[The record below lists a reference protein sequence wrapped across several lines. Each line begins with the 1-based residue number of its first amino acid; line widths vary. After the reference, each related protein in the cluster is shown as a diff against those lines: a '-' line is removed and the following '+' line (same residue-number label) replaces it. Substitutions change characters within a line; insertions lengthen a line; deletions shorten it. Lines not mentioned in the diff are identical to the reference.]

1 MTKKSDAPAIRF
13 KGFSDA
19 WEQRKFSDITFPAG
33 EKNRDNLPLESYSIT
48 NEHGFV
54 PQDEKFENGGTMREA
69 DKRMYYI
76 VSPSSFA
83 YNPARI
89 NVGSIGYQNIGKN
102 VIVSSLYEVFKT
114 SEDVDDRLLW
124 HWLKSPDFQKL
135 IMQLQEGGVR
145 LYFYYDKLCMGEVS
159 LPSLEEQ
166 RKIGKLFDTL
176 DNLIT
181 LHQRKFEKLTNV
193 KKSMLEKMFPQ
204 NGSSYPEIRFK
215 GFTDPWEQRKFDE
228 VFDCTVPN
236 NTLSRAELSYDEGTV
251 LNVHYG
257 DVLIKYGSVLDVQK
271 DDIPRIPHRCREDF
285 NGALLQDG
293 DVIIADT
300 AEDET
305 TGKACEIGNLQG
317 SAIVSGLHTMVCRP
331 RNRMA
336 LGYLGYYLN
345 SNAYHHQLLPLMQG
359 IKVLSLSRSNIQKT
373 SVSYPIAVK
382 EQQLIA
388 YYFSQLDNLITLHQR
403 KCALLFSHF
412 QALISMMF
420 TISTFSWE
428 QRKFSELVQIERGG
442 SPRPIDDFITDTPN
456 GLNWIKIGDAPTQ
469 GNYITKTA
477 EKIRPEGLSKTREV
491 HPGDLI
497 LSNSMSFGKPYIMGI
512 DGCIHDG
519 WLLIRNTYGVFDLT
533 FLCHLLGTPQM
544 LSQYRS
550 LAAGS
555 TVNNLNKELVGN
567 TVVTIPSITEQRV
580 LGDYL
585 EQLDNLI
592 TLHQRKCISFTG
604 RAGRLISTVNK
615 KRITSSWEQRKLS
628 DLIIE
633 YKETV
638 DSDCTLPVLTSSK
651 TEGVVLQEEHFGRV
665 QNHDITGYNI
675 LPRNYCTYRNRSD
688 GVDFTF
694 NINRCCDKGIISKFY
709 PVFYG
714 NNSDIFFISMV
725 LNYCDEV
732 VREIAYTCT
741 GTGQKVLSFL
751 DLQKMNIRVPSYD
764 EQKKI
769 SQYFEQ
775 LDNLITLHQRELEKL
790 QNIKKSML
798 EKMFV

>member
-19 WEQRKFSDITFPAG
+19 WEQRKVREVTD
-33 EKNRDNLPLESYSIT
+33 RYDNLRIPVAASLRVAGTTPYYGANGIQDYVDGYTHDGEFILVAEDGANDLKNYPVKCVKGRIWVNNHAHVLQGKYDCADNQFLAYAISQADIESLL
-48 NEHGFV
+48 V
-54 PQDEKFENGGTMREA
+54 GGGRAKLNAETLMGIDLLLPNKAEQIR
-69 DKRMYYI
+69 
-76 VSPSSFA
+76 
-83 YNPARI
+83 
-89 NVGSIGYQNIGKN
+89 IGKY
-102 VIVSSLYEVFKT
+102 LA
-114 SEDVDDRLLW
+114 
-124 HWLKSPDFQKL
+124 Q
-135 IMQLQEGGVR
+135 
-145 LYFYYDKLCMGEVS
+145 
-159 LPSLEEQ
+159 
-166 RKIGKLFDTL
+166 L

-403 KCALLFSHF
+403 
-412 QALISMMF
+412 
-420 TISTFSWE
+420 
-428 QRKFSELVQIERGG
+428 
-442 SPRPIDDFITDTPN
+442 
-456 GLNWIKIGDAPTQ
+456 
-469 GNYITKTA
+469 
-477 EKIRPEGLSKTREV
+477 
-491 HPGDLI
+491 
-497 LSNSMSFGKPYIMGI
+497 
-512 DGCIHDG
+512 
-519 WLLIRNTYGVFDLT
+519 
-533 FLCHLLGTPQM
+533 
-544 LSQYRS
+544 
-550 LAAGS
+550 
-555 TVNNLNKELVGN
+555 
-567 TVVTIPSITEQRV
+567 
-580 LGDYL
+580 
-585 EQLDNLI
+585 
-592 TLHQRKCISFTG
+592 
-604 RAGRLISTVNK
+604 
-615 KRITSSWEQRKLS
+615 
-628 DLIIE
+628 
-633 YKETV
+633 
-638 DSDCTLPVLTSSK
+638 
-651 TEGVVLQEEHFGRV
+651 
-665 QNHDITGYNI
+665 
-675 LPRNYCTYRNRSD
+675 
-688 GVDFTF
+688 
-694 NINRCCDKGIISKFY
+694 
-709 PVFYG
+709 
-714 NNSDIFFISMV
+714 
-725 LNYCDEV
+725 
-732 VREIAYTCT
+732 
-741 GTGQKVLSFL
+741 
-751 DLQKMNIRVPSYD
+751 
-764 EQKKI
+764 
-769 SQYFEQ
+769 
-775 LDNLITLHQRELEKL
+775 ELEKL